1 MYGPVILL
9 QHWAWSRIPVGVPVL
24 NESPEWG
31 VPTNEDCHA
40 FGKKFYG
47 HHLYKNQP
55 HGKPVGIRLVRGQ
68 IQSLGDTQVTWT
80 PYQEL
85 YSEGRLPQT
94 VADDSAVWL
103 YRGPLVCFWIVE
115 FHYPDRVLRQF
126 GYPPLIPTDPDVPR
140 SEIRRLHG

>member
-9 QHWAWSRIPVGVPVL
+9 QHWAWSRLPVGVPVP

-31 VPTNEDCHA
+31 VPTSQDCHA
-40 FGKKFYG
+40 FGKKWYEN
-47 HHLYKNQP
+47 HEYKNQP

-68 IQSLGDTQVTWT
+68 IQSMGDMQVNWT

-85 YSEGRLPQT
+85 YSAGRLPQT
-94 VADDSAVWL
+94 VEDDSSLWL

-126 GYPPLIPTDPDVPR
+126 GYPSLIPADPDVPR
-140 SEIRRLHG
+140 PEIRRLRG